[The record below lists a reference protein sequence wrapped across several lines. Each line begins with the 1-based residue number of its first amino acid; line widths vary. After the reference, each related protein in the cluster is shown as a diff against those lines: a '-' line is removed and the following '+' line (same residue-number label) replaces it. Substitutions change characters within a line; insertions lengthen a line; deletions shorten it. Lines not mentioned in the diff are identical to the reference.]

1 MALESKILR
10 RQLLG
15 NDSTIEM
22 NDHSERQRE
31 VKEQKEW
38 KKKNEKEKRSEKR
51 MPSVP
56 DAEEK
61 MSFFC
66 SITEQS
72 QWKS

>member
-31 VKEQKEW
+31 VKEQKE
-38 KKKNEKEKRSEKR
+38 
-51 MPSVP
+51 
-56 DAEEK
+56 
-61 MSFFC
+61 
-66 SITEQS
+66 
-72 QWKS
+72 